1 MSSTEKAISPDVFIK
16 FLEHKNCKIDDDR
29 TNLRIYKCPNCLY
42 KIAVRPNEDLI
53 LRVEIR
59 SILKRLKIGI
69 GTFEKWLSEFESQQ
83 EEE

>member
-1 MSSTEKAISPDVFIK
+1 MGSTEKAISPDVFIK
-16 FLEHKNCKIDDDR
+16 FLEDKSCKIDDDR

-42 KIAVRPNEDLI
+42 KISIRPNVDLI

-59 SILKRLKIGI
+59 SILKKLKIGI
-69 GTFEKWLSEFESQQ
+69 GTFDEWLSEFESQ